1 MERKPLPET
10 SKIGTFKL
18 SFNFPCFSAP
28 HFLNCFQRILHL
40 GPGCLRPDG
49 GVCLMFTCLI
59 IAINLLKPPPQN
71 YDILIILSDIQK
83 LDRLLNENIFTSVLK
98 SEHLN

>member
-10 SKIGTFKL
+10 VKNWKL
-18 SFNFPCFSAP
+18 SFHFPCFSAP
-28 HFLNCFQRILHL
+28 LFLNCFQRILHL
-40 GPGCLRPDG
+40 GLGCLRPDG